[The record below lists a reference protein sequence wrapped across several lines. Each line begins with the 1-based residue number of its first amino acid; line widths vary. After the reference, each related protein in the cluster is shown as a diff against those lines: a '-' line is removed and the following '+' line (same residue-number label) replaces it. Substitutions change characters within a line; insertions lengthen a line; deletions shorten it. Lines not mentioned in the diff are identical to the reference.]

1 MSRNTV
7 ASPVPAAPL
16 SAASLAAL
24 RVRLTDMAGQ
34 LDAREA
40 ELRERLAEPPSESS
54 NAFIAGSEAG
64 LAAEAQDEVIAQL
77 AHEDGLL
84 AQVKDALDRMDQ
96 GQYGECQDCGETI
109 EAARLDAVPWT
120 THCLGC
126 QDRAE
131 KLKLRLHA

>member
-1 MSRNTV
+1 MSRTNVV
-7 ASPVPAAPL
+7 ATPATTPL

-24 RVRLTDMAGQ
+24 HQRLTDMAGQ

-96 GQYGECQDCGETI
+96 GLYGQCRDCGETI

>member
-1 MSRNTV
+1 MSR
-7 ASPVPAAPL
+7 PVQHA
-16 SAASLAAL
+16 SAALCPATHENL
-24 RVRLTDMAGQ
+24 RIRLQEMVRD

-40 ELRERLAEPPSESS
+40 DLREQLAEPPSESS

-64 LAAEAQDEVIAQL
+64 LVAEAQDEVIAQIN
-77 AHEDGLL
+77 HEDELL
-84 AQVKDALDRMDQ
+84 GQVKAALQRMAD
-96 GQYGECQDCGETI
+96 GLYGECADCGDTI
-109 EAARLDAVPWT
+109 ESARLNAVPWT

>member
-1 MSRNTV
+1 MSRTTLL
-7 ASPVPAAPL
+7 ATPAHPL

-24 RVRLTDMAGQ
+24 RRRLTDMAGQ

-96 GQYGECQDCGETI
+96 GRYGECQDCGETI
-109 EAARLDAVPWT
+109 DAARLDAVPWT

>member
-1 MSRNTV
+1 MSRTTLL
-7 ASPVPAAPL
+7 ATPAHPL
-16 SAASLAAL
+16 SAAS
-24 RVRLTDMAGQ
+24 
-34 LDAREA
+34 
-40 ELRERLAEPPSESS
+40 
-54 NAFIAGSEAG
+54 
-64 LAAEAQDEVIAQL
+64 L

-109 EAARLDAVPWT
+109 DAARLDAVPWT